1 MLPTVIYL
9 VRAIRRALKKTS
21 RGLFIVADDFSQ
33 ALDQSRAARRRYPAA
48 E

>member
-1 MLPTVIYL
+1 MYL
-9 VRAIRRALKKTS
+9 VRAVRRALRKTG
-21 RGLFIVADDFSQ
+21 RGLFIVADVFDQ